1 MSMIRINLLPQE
13 YRVKART
20 PIKVMLGIAVAVAV
34 NAGLAAW
41 LAYVHFAVQVQVES
55 EKSMVQS
62 EVDGLKPQLDYFAA
76 LDTESKQYKSR
87 EQTLSSITKSR
98 INWTRKLDEF
108 IDVCSRGGDGERHLV
123 WFDDFQVTQNLDP
136 KAKTP
141 GSVRASG
148 HSGSDNFGQVANFLE
163 DIEASSFISDFEAP
177 APPEGSQTLKDETL
191 VPAVA
196 IAFPLSLTM
205 KPRDD
210 GAKGAG
216 AKGGTRAAPAKGGAK
231 GAAPAGAGPGESPA
245 QPAADKKGGG
255 Q

>member
-13 YRVKART
+13 YRIKART
-20 PIKVMLGIAVAVAV
+20 PIKVMLGIAAAVAV
-34 NAGLAAW
+34 NAGLVAW

-55 EKSMVQS
+55 EKGMVQS
-62 EVDGLKPQLDYFAA
+62 EVDGLKPQLDYYAS

-163 DIEASSFISDFEAP
+163 DIETSSFVSDFEAP

-196 IAFPLSLTM
+196 IAFPLALTM

-210 GAKGAG
+210 AAKPAG
-216 AKGGTRAAPAKGGAK
+216 AKGGAK
-231 GAAPAGAGPGESPA
+231 GAAKGGAKPAAPAAGSGAAPA